1 MGPDYERPQTDTP
14 DQFQQSAAGGESIAN
29 LPWWE
34 LFNDE
39 NLVEIITIALEQNKD
54 LAIAVARVEETRA
67 LLGFVRA
74 DQFPQLGVTAG
85 AGRGNTVPGTGSI
98 GSVSENYIL
107 AGDLSYEIDLWGKIR
122 RSTEAARADLM
133 ATIEAQNV
141 VTATLIADVAS
152 IYLLL
157 LDLDERVRVAE
168 RTFETRQDSL
178 AIIEARF
185 ERGIVP
191 LIDVN
196 QAQVEKADAK
206 AELLSLQRE
215 DQQAENMLNVL
226 LGRNPANINR
236 SRNFSNMLVPPDIP
250 VGLPSELL
258 ERRPDIRQ
266 AERQLAAQTARIGV
280 AEALR
285 FPSLSLTGTL
295 GLASN
300 DLSRLVS
307 GDNKIWSLSGNLL
320 APVFDG
326 GRNRSRVEAEVARTE
341 QTLQRYELTIL
352 QAFQEVEDAL
362 VAIRTFKEEALARD
376 EQLIAA
382 QSAAFLSRARYDGG
396 VTSYLEVLE
405 SERSLFRA
413 ELLASSTHREHLVS
427 IVNLYKALGGG
438 WLAVEEA
445 EEETSPP

>member
-1 MGPDYERPQTDTP
+1 
-14 DQFQQSAAGGESIAN
+14 
-29 LPWWE
+29 
-34 LFNDE
+34 
-39 NLVEIITIALEQNKD
+39 LEQNKD

-74 DQFPQLGVTAG
+74 DQFPQLGVSAA
-85 AGRGNTVPGTGSI
+85 AGRGNTVPGSGAI
-98 GSVSENYIL
+98 GSVSDNYIL

-133 ATIEAQNV
+133 ATIEARHV

-157 LDLDERVRVAE
+157 LDLDERLRVAE
-168 RTFETRQDSL
+168 RTLGTRQDAL

-185 ERGIVP
+185 QRGIVP

-196 QAQVEKADAK
+196 QAQIEKADAK
-206 AELLSLQRE
+206 AELLALQRE
-215 DQQAENMLNVL
+215 NQQAENMLNVL
-226 LGRNPANINR
+226 LGRHPANIDR
-236 SRNFSNMLVPPDIP
+236 SRNFGNMLVPPDIP
-250 VGLPSELL
+250 AGLPSELL
-258 ERRPDIRQ
+258 ERRPDIRR

-300 DLSRLVS
+300 DLSGFVS

-320 APVFDG
+320 GPVFDG

-341 QTLQRYELTIL
+341 QALQRYELTIL

-376 EQLIAA
+376 EQHIAA

-413 ELLASSTHREHLVS
+413 ELQASSTRREYLVS

-438 WLAVEEA
+438 WLANVEA
-445 EEETSPP
+445 EEESAPP